1 MCSTRGDTQS
11 MHSQLF
17 ATHSF
22 PFKDFIWNLHISIP
36 ITTHRISMLTFIKL
50 WGHCQQESCKQVNPM
65 IIPSNSQPGG
75 NHNYHCGATCTARA
89 ATAHTYICNNPCLDG
104 GGQKNID
111 LQNFFGTTLF
121 GFILLFLAAPGVSS
135 SWLAWGR
142 FFFLRFPSFF
152 NSTLVNCAHACALIV
167 LAYVLS
173 QLVD

>member
-11 MHSQLF
+11 MHSQFF

-111 LQNFFGTTLF
+111 LQKIFRNHPLWIYFAFSGCAGCFFVLACVGSF
-121 GFILLFLAAPGVSS
+121 LFLA
-135 SWLAWGR
+135 
-142 FFFLRFPSFF
+142 FSFVFQF
-152 NSTLVNCAHACALIV
+152 NFG
-167 LAYVLS
+167 
-173 QLVD
+173 